1 MSRWHRFQE
10 IADLPERAFRKVGKK
25 VTLEGGGGGGTTT
38 STNYTSNLPEYAK
51 PYFEDVMGRAQ
62 GASLTPYQQYGGAR
76 VAGFSPDQLAS
87 QKMTAGIAASGT
99 PTGMQAGQQMTAD
112 AANRTAAYNYDPSL
126 AQYMNVTA
134 GQLGPQLDASSADT
148 VQQFMSPYQQQVV
161 DVEKQAAAR
170 EYQIADQMRKAQA
183 TRAGAFGGARQAVE
197 SAEAQ
202 RSLMSQLQGIQ
213 SKGSQAAYEQA
224 QQALQAQRSAQMQ
237 AGTTNIQS
245 ALQAAQSNQ
254 QAYADAQ
261 RQAEASR
268 QFGATS
274 GLQAAQNLGALG
286 QQMGAMGEA
295 EQKAALERAQA
306 LGTVGK
312 EQQAMQQQQL
322 DQAYSDFAAQRD
334 YEQNMINWYNSILRG
349 VPVSMNQSVYQTTP
363 SPSTASQLAGAGI
376 AGLGAYNA
384 LK

>member
-1 MSRWHRFQE
+1 
-10 IADLPERAFRKVGKK
+10 
-25 VTLEGGGGGGTTT
+25 
-38 STNYTSNLPEYAK
+38 
-51 PYFEDVMGRAQ
+51 MG
-62 GASLTPYQQYGGAR
+62 
-76 VAGFSPDQLAS
+76 VA
-87 QKMTAGIAASGT
+87 
-99 PTGMQAGQQMTAD
+99 
-112 AANRTAAYNYDPSL
+112 
-126 AQYMNVTA
+126 A
-134 GQLGPQLDASSADT
+134 GQLGPQLDASDTGT

-170 EYQIADQMRKAQA
+170 EYQIADQMRKSQA

-202 RSLMSQLQGIQ
+202 RGLMSQLQGIQ
-213 SKGSQAAYEQA
+213 AKGSQDAFTQA

-254 QAYADAQ
+254 QAFQEAL

-274 GLQAAQNLGALG
+274 GLQAAQSLGTMG
-286 QQMGAMGEA
+286 QQMGAMGET
-295 EQKAALERAQA
+295 EQKLALERAQA
-306 LGTVGK
+306 LSGVGK

-363 SPSTASQLAGAGI
+363 SPSMASQLAGAGI